1 MAAKRT
7 GKSKQKT
14 TELKPLGA
22 ARTKA
27 SLALLLAPEIE
38 KASALSATYAKR
50 YPDQPV
56 AVTIA
61 EGLRLAELSKG
72 KVTALARVGVDPALV
87 RGLPARVQLL
97 VQRETAWNKARA
109 KNTAGLSPARIKEA
123 EAFKSRVF
131 AGARFLLRRDAVVQ
145 QELDQ
150 ISMGTGVADLA
161 EDLGALG
168 ELVLAHPQV
177 FRADPTFP
185 KDAATK
191 CEQLAQELAVG
202 LDPVEAAEALEA
214 RNRAFWLLVEAISE
228 VRAALRYLWRD
239 KPTLLATLGVSYVA
253 ATRKA
258 ARQKRAA
265 APGGQGGPAPK
276 PA

>member
-1 MAAKRT
+1 MAAKST
-7 GKSKQKT
+7 GKSRQKAT
-14 TELKPLGA
+14 DLKPLGA

-38 KASALSATYAKR
+38 KASALSAHYAKR

-56 AVTIA
+56 SVTIA

-72 KVTALARVGVDPALV
+72 KVAALGRVGVDPALV
-87 RGLPARVQLL
+87 RGLAARVQLL
-97 VQRETAWNKARA
+97 VQREAAWNKARA

-123 EAFKSRVF
+123 EALKSRVF
-131 AGARFLLRRDAVVQ
+131 AAARFLLRKDAVVQ
-145 QELDQ
+145 QQLDQ
-150 ISMGTGVADLA
+150 IAMGTGVADLA
-161 EDLGALG
+161 EDLRALG
-168 ELVLAHPQV
+168 ELVRAHPQV

-185 KDAATK
+185 KDAASK
-191 CEQLAQELAVG
+191 CEQRAQALAVG

-214 RNRAFWLLVEAISE
+214 RNRAFWLLVEANSE